1 MADELFL
8 STETVR
14 SHVKSIYR
22 KLGVNS
28 REQAVMEAERLRST
42 T

>member
-1 MADELFL
+1 MAEELFL

-28 REQAVMEAERLRST
+28 REQAVSEAERLRSVS
-42 T
+42 